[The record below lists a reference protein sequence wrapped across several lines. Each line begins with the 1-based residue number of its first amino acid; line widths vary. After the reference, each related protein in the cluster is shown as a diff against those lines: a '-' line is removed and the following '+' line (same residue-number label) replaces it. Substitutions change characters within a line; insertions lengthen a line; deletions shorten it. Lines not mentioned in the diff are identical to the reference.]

1 MTKDK
6 YDAMT
11 DAEKAAYKEKMS
23 MMKSDFTDRI
33 DGQSKNNMNMKTMAG
48 YNKMSAAEKA
58 VFDKK
63 MQGFQQGRKD
73 DESAMK
79 KKLEAMKTKL
89 GFSTMTDDKKKAFL
103 KEFMDDNKSS
113 MGMNEKGRM

>member
-1 MTKDK
+1 
-6 YDAMT
+6 
-11 DAEKAAYKEKMS
+11 
-23 MMKSDFTDRI
+23 
-33 DGQSKNNMNMKTMAG
+33 
-48 YNKMSAAEKA
+48 
-58 VFDKK
+58 
-63 MQGFQQGRKD
+63 
-73 DESAMK
+73 MK